1 MNLYIKTEPVTAGA
15 DRTVYCMSG
24 FYLHVIYLA
33 QKPDIHYTVSSRRS
47 ARFLYG
53 DSDYFWDSVLD
64 SCLRLICSKPYIIQE
79 EYYHIYLLTK
89 HTVQSGQTVHIVF
102 MSTEHKLQLA
112 VWKKGSMLYVCIG
125 IIFVL

>member
-24 FYLHVIYLA
+24 FYLHVMYLA

-53 DSDYFWDSVLD
+53 DSDYFWDSVLL
-64 SCLRLICSKPYIIQE
+64 SPPHMFQAI
-79 EYYHIYLLTK
+79 YYTRRVLSYLFT
-89 HTVQSGQTVHIVF
+89 
-102 MSTEHKLQLA
+102 
-112 VWKKGSMLYVCIG
+112 Y
-125 IIFVL
+125 